1 MPKSKADRLIIIL
14 LLIMIIFSLF
24 LYVKGSDVVSFDYPN
39 KLFDDSYVHEI
50 DLIIDDTESFFDNA
64 LEEEYIM
71 ADVNIDGELFE
82 DVGLRFK
89 GNNSLNLTNEYG
101 LCRYS
106 FKIEFDHF
114 HNGYS
119 YHGLDK
125 LSLDAA
131 FQDNS
136 YLKSKLTYEMF
147 EMMEVY
153 APLTSFAYISI
164 NGNDF
169 GLYLAIEEIED
180 SFLAR
185 NFGYDHGQLYK
196 PDYRNFE
203 DANLDIGLN
212 YIGDDVNL
220 YPGIFENARTNVTL
234 ADKKR
239 LIKILKAYHEN
250 DFSSLDI
257 DMILK
262 NFVIQIFTLNWD
274 GYIGHTG
281 HNYFLYEDDGKIM
294 LLPWDFNLAYGT
306 YAYGMSEPIRDSA
319 YLINFPI
326 NTPVFKEVMFKRPL
340 YHLLM
345 KNDEIF
351 NDYHEFFAYFID
363 NFIENDQYKVIIMKY
378 AKMIEPYVKKDPSA
392 FCSYE
397 DHKLAVETLMRF
409 CELRSQSIKGQL
421 EGKYPITLADYDKA
435 SIEVDIDLR
444 DLGDFDDLTNSKN
457 RQGSLYYLRNILTM
471 KMVLQDF

>member
-1 MPKSKADRLIIIL
+1 MPKTKADRLIIIL
-14 LLIMIIFSLF
+14 LIIMILFSLF
-24 LYVKGSDVVSFDYPN
+24 LYVKGSEKVSFDYPN
-39 KLFDDSYVHEI
+39 KLFDDSYVHNI
-50 DLIIDDTESFFDNA
+50 DLIIDDVESFFNNA
-64 LEEEYIM
+64 LDEEYIM
-71 ADVNIDGELFE
+71 ADVNIDGELFA

-89 GNNSLNLTNEYG
+89 GNNSLHLTNEYG

-114 HNGYS
+114 QNGYS

-125 LSLDAA
+125 LSLDAS

-136 YLKSKLTYEMF
+136 YLKSKLSYEMV
-147 EMMEVY
+147 EMMQVPS
-153 APLTSFAYISI
+153 PLTSFVFVSI

-185 NFGYDHGQLYK
+185 NFGYNHGQLYK

-203 DANLDIGLN
+203 DDNLDIGLN
-212 YIGDDVNL
+212 YLGDDPKL
-220 YPGIFENARTNVTL
+220 YPGIFDNARTSITL

-239 LIKILKAYHEN
+239 LIKILKAYHE
-250 DFSSLDI
+250 DDYSGLEVDL
-257 DMILK
+257 ILK
-262 NFVIQIFTLNWD
+262 NFIIQIFTLNWD

-281 HNYFLYEDDGKIM
+281 HNYFLYEDDSKM
-294 LLPWDFNLAYGT
+294 MMLPWDFNLAYGT
-306 YAYGMSEPIRDSA
+306 YAYGMSEPIKDSA

-326 NTPVFKEVMFKRPL
+326 NTPVFGEVMYKRPL

-351 NDYHEFFAYFID
+351 KKYHDNFNYFID
-363 NFIENDQYKVIIMKY
+363 NFIENDRYKVIISEY
-378 AKMIEPYVKKDPSA
+378 ARMIEPYVKKDPSA
-392 FCSYE
+392 FCTYE
-397 DHKLAVETLMRF
+397 DHELAVETLMRY
-409 CELRSQSIKGQL
+409 CELRVQSIKGQL
-421 EGKYPITLADYDKA
+421 EGKYPITIANYDKP

-444 DLGDFDDLTNSKN
+444 DLGDFDDLENSKN
-457 RQGSLYYLRNILTM
+457 KHRELLEKITNS
-471 KMVLQDF
+471 

>member
-1 MPKSKADRLIIIL
+1 MPKTKADRLIIIL
-14 LLIMIIFSLF
+14 LIIMILFSLF
-24 LYVKGSDVVSFDYPN
+24 LYVKGSEKVSFDYPN
-39 KLFDDSYVHEI
+39 KLFDDSYVHNI
-50 DLIIDDTESFFDNA
+50 DLIIDDVESFFNNA
-64 LEEEYIM
+64 LDEEYIM
-71 ADVNIDGELFE
+71 ADVNIDGELFA

-89 GNNSLNLTNEYG
+89 GNNSLHLTNEYG

-114 HNGYS
+114 QNGYS

-125 LSLDAA
+125 LSLDAS

-136 YLKSKLTYEMF
+136 YLKSKLSYEMV
-147 EMMEVY
+147 EMMQVPT
-153 APLTSFAYISI
+153 PLTSFVFVSI

-185 NFGYDHGQLYK
+185 NFGYNHGQLYK

-203 DANLDIGLN
+203 DDNLDIGLN
-212 YIGDDVNL
+212 YLGDDPKL
-220 YPGIFENARTNVTL
+220 YPGIFDNARTSITL

-239 LIKILKAYHEN
+239 LIKILKAYHE
-250 DFSSLDI
+250 DDYSGLEVDL
-257 DMILK
+257 ILK
-262 NFVIQIFTLNWD
+262 NFIIQIFTLNWD

-281 HNYFLYEDDGKIM
+281 HNYFLYEDDSKM
-294 LLPWDFNLAYGT
+294 MMLPWDFNLAYGT
-306 YAYGMSEPIRDSA
+306 YAYGMSEPIKDSA

-326 NTPVFKEVMFKRPL
+326 NTPVFGEVMYKRPL

-351 NDYHEFFAYFID
+351 KKYHDNFNYFID
-363 NFIENDQYKVIIMKY
+363 NFIENDRYKVIISEY
-378 AKMIEPYVKKDPSA
+378 ARMIEPYVKKDPSA
-392 FCSYE
+392 FCTYE
-397 DHKLAVETLMRF
+397 DHELAVEILMRY
-409 CELRSQSIKGQL
+409 CELRAQSIKGQL
-421 EGKYPITLADYDKA
+421 EGKYPITIANYDKP

-444 DLGDFDDLTNSKN
+444 DLGDFDDLENSKN
-457 RQGSLYYLRNILTM
+457 KHRELLEKITNS
-471 KMVLQDF
+471 

>member
-1 MPKSKADRLIIIL
+1 MPKTKADRLIIIL
-14 LLIMIIFSLF
+14 LIIMILFSLF
-24 LYVKGSDVVSFDYPN
+24 LYVKGSEKVSFDYPK
-39 KLFDDSYVHEI
+39 KLFDDSYVHNI
-50 DLIIDDTESFFDNA
+50 DLIIDDVESFFNNA
-64 LEEEYIM
+64 LDEEYIM
-71 ADVNIDGELFE
+71 ADVNIDGELFA

-89 GNNSLNLTNEYG
+89 GNNSLHLTNEYG

-114 HNGYS
+114 QNGYS

-125 LSLDAA
+125 LSLDAS

-136 YLKSKLTYEMF
+136 YLKSKLSYEMV
-147 EMMEVY
+147 EMMQVPS
-153 APLTSFAYISI
+153 PLTSFVFVSI

-185 NFGYDHGQLYK
+185 NFGYNHGQLYK

-203 DANLDIGLN
+203 DDNLDIGLN
-212 YIGDDVNL
+212 YLGDDPKL
-220 YPGIFENARTNVTL
+220 YPGIFDNARTSITL

-239 LIKILKAYHEN
+239 LIKILKVYHE
-250 DFSSLDI
+250 DDYSGLEVDL
-257 DMILK
+257 ILK
-262 NFVIQIFTLNWD
+262 NFIIQIFTLNWD

-281 HNYFLYEDDGKIM
+281 HNYFLYEDDGKM
-294 LLPWDFNLAYGT
+294 MMLPWDFNLAYGT
-306 YAYGMSEPIRDSA
+306 YAYGMSEPIKDSA

-326 NTPVFKEVMFKRPL
+326 NTPVFGEVMFKRPL

-351 NDYHEFFAYFID
+351 KKYHDNFNYFID
-363 NFIENDQYKVIIMKY
+363 NFIENDRYKVIISEY
-378 AKMIEPYVKKDPSA
+378 ARMIEPYVKKDPSA
-392 FCSYE
+392 FCTYE
-397 DHKLAVETLMRF
+397 DHELAVETLMRY
-409 CELRSQSIKGQL
+409 CELRAQSIKGQL
-421 EGKYPITLADYDKA
+421 EGKYPITIANYDKP

-444 DLGDFDDLTNSKN
+444 DLGDFDDLENSKN
-457 RQGSLYYLRNILTM
+457 KHKELLEKITNS
-471 KMVLQDF
+471 